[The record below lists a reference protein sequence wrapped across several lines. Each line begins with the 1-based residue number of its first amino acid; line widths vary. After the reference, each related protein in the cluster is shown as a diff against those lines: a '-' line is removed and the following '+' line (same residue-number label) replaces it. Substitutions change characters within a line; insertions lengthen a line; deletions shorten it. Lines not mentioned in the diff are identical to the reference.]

1 VAPITVSAEVERS
14 AHDVYAYTTDP
25 SRFGEWQQG
34 VVSGRMDPAVTVGTL
49 RCVTVRRIG
58 FVERTSI
65 SEVVRADPPRA
76 WSVRGIDGP
85 IRALVDVSVT
95 PLADMRCRVTIAV
108 DFEGHGIGK
117 LLIPLAVRRQAR
129 KEMPTNV
136 AALKQ
141 RLESVA

>member
-1 VAPITVSAEVERS
+1 VPPITVSAEVERS
-14 AHDVYAYTTDP
+14 ADDVYRYTTEP

-34 VVSGRMDPAVTVGTL
+34 IVSGRMDPAVTVGTP
-49 RCVTVRRIG
+49 RCVTARRIG

-65 SEVVRADPPRA
+65 SEVVRADSPRA

-95 PLADMRCRVTIAV
+95 PLADVRSGVTIAV

-117 LLIPLAVRRQAR
+117 LLISLAVRRQAR

-136 AALKQ
+136 AALAQ

>member
-1 VAPITVSAEVERS
+1 VAPITVSADVERS
-14 AHDVYAYTTDP
+14 ADDVYAYTTDP

-34 VVSGRMDPAVTVGTL
+34 VVSGHMEPAATVGMP

-58 FVERTSI
+58 FAERANT
-65 SEVVRADPPRA
+65 SEVVHADPPHA

-95 PLADMRCRVTIAV
+95 PLADARSRVTIGV
-108 DFEGHGIGK
+108 DFEGHGVGR

-136 AALKQ
+136 ATLKQ
-141 RLESVA
+141 RLESAS

>member
-1 VAPITVSAEVERS
+1 VPPITVSAEVERS
-14 AHDVYAYTTDP
+14 ADDVYHYTTDP

-34 VVSGRMDPAVTVGTL
+34 IVSARMDPAVTVGTP

-65 SEVVRADPPRA
+65 SEVVRADSPRA

-95 PLADMRCRVTIAV
+95 PLADVRCRVTIAV
-108 DFEGHGIGK
+108 DFEGHGVGK